1 MISRITMITNPIRFL
16 PLFVAALLTLG
27 CEPASEPSPVT
38 PASGAAADTD
48 PWGPMPTEV
57 EPFYFT
63 DFDAWVGQPLS
74 SQALA
79 RLINRPIPEALKTG
93 RGFVMLYRSDCEHCH
108 HMLEQWFTTSVPAP
122 TVAVQVPDTD
132 PANAM
137 PFPSTLVERRALPAV
152 GDMTKISAHISCDVT
167 GDHQAKPQPALTL
180 GGKRSEQS
188 RNHRFRQTGAIVGN
202 VHDNH
207 SVFFSY
213 TYGDLCIRHI
223 NQRLGRILQQID
235 QDLLQLNPAG
245 ADRQC
250 LHFGCQIEL
259 DRPQPLFENEL
270 RPCHGVAQSYIFK
283 LVGPF
288 SGEIAKLCC
297 DFSDPVCQT

>member
-1 MISRITMITNPIRFL
+1 MITNPIRFL

-137 PFPSTLVERRALPAV
+137 PFPSTLVERRALPAGPDYV
-152 GDMTKISAHISCDVT
+152 IQTPALFAIRDGMVT
-167 GDHQAKPQPALTL
+167 GFANDPEDVSAVEACLA
-180 GGKRSEQS
+180 S
-188 RNHRFRQTGAIVGN
+188 N
-202 VHDNH
+202 
-207 SVFFSY
+207 
-213 TYGDLCIRHI
+213 
-223 NQRLGRILQQID
+223 
-235 QDLLQLNPAG
+235 
-245 ADRQC
+245 AD
-250 LHFGCQIEL
+250 
-259 DRPQPLFENEL
+259 
-270 RPCHGVAQSYIFK
+270 
-283 LVGPF
+283 
-288 SGEIAKLCC
+288 
-297 DFSDPVCQT
+297 